1 MASVG
6 PPSLQR
12 YVKLLPVPVGI
23 INASG
28 CCDACGSSD
37 ACGAWTFHGS
47 VPTGGSCLL
56 ANTSSVP
63 GLVQHA
69 TCGSK
74 QAFPTSPPT
83 PPPHPTPPPPP
94 IPPAPPGLQVPSL
107 TLEQEMIMTDA
118 TGFLRDPSSPIQD
131 ADGVWHAWVVWVD
144 PVYGGDLLHSPHS
157 PTRTPTPTLSF
168 HSDPSCSTI
177 VWV

>member
-1 MASVG
+1 MSSCCRCRWVSSTQVGAVMRVARLMPVERGPSTATSQQGDRAS
-6 PPSLQR
+6 S
-12 YVKLLPVPVGI
+12 
-23 INASG
+23 
-28 CCDACGSSD
+28 
-37 ACGAWTFHGS
+37 
-47 VPTGGSCLL
+47 PTPHR
-56 ANTSSVP
+56 P

-107 TLEQEMIMTDA
+107 TLEQEMIMTDT

-168 HSDPSCSTI
+168 HSDQSCSTI

>member
-1 MASVG
+1 MVESQCGGGCGTTDSHMLRCSGTAVHDAYCRRE
-6 PPSLQR
+6 SLHQR
-12 YVKLLPVPVGI
+12 E
-23 INASG
+23 
-28 CCDACGSSD
+28 
-37 ACGAWTFHGS
+37 
-47 VPTGGSCLL
+47 
-56 ANTSSVP
+56 
-63 GLVQHA
+63 
-69 TCGSK
+69 
-74 QAFPTSPPT
+74 
-83 PPPHPTPPPPP
+83 
-94 IPPAPPGLQVPSL
+94 VPSL